1 MLPDMLPGDNIV
13 AAQRLT
19 DKKLQN
25 LKPPKVG
32 RLEIWDPLI
41 SEDRTLPGT
50 FGIRVTNKGTKSWV
64 VMYRTLDAAKGK
76 VLQKRLKLGSY
87 PAMSLAEARTMARD
101 TLLGVSRGND
111 PSKAKQAAIADR
123 LGAITFADALDQFI
137 EKYAKRET
145 RGWQETQRVFDKNIK
160 PELGDY
166 RLDAVT
172 ALQIRDLIEAMA
184 ETAPYMANRALAY
197 IRKFFNWAAERQ
209 MISASPVASI
219 KAPAKEQSRDRV
231 LTDDEIKTVWDVFGA
246 MGWPFGQAFQLLLIT
261 GQRRDEVAKMRWEDL
276 DLKSGIWTLPR
287 EATKANRLH
296 EVPLSRLALE
306 VLEGAKRTSETYVFS
321 TNGKTPISGFSR
333 SKAKADELSA
343 IRQLQDAGHDKP
355 TENQLAASMLPEW
368 RLHDLRRTVASNMAK
383 LGVAPHVI
391 EKVLNHS
398 SGAISGVAAVY
409 NRYAYTEEKRAA
421 LDTWSRALEAI
432 VRPSENNII
441 ELSGRNR

>member
-1 MLPDMLPGDNIV
+1 M
-13 AAQRLT
+13 AEQRLT

-50 FGIRVTNKGTKSWV
+50 FGIRVTDKGSKSWV
-64 VMYRTLDAAKGK
+64 VMYRTLDEAKGK
-76 VLQKRLKLGSY
+76 ILQKRLKLGSY
-87 PAMSLAEARTMARD
+87 PAMSLADARTMARD
-101 TLLGVSRGND
+101 TLLSVSRGND

-123 LGAITFADALDQFI
+123 LGAITFGDALDQFI

-145 RGWQETQRVFDKNIK
+145 RGWKETQRVFNKYLK

-166 RLDAVT
+166 RLDTIT
-172 ALQIRDLIEAMA
+172 ALQIRDLIETMS
-184 ETAPYMANRALAY
+184 ETAPYMANRTLAY

-209 MISASPVASI
+209 MISASPVSNI

-231 LTDDEIKTVWDVFGA
+231 LTDDEIKSVWDVFGA
-246 MGWPFGQAFQLLLIT
+246 MGWPFGQAFQLLLAT

-276 DLKSGIWTLPR
+276 DLKSGLWTLPR
-287 EATKANRLH
+287 ESTKADRLH
-296 EVPLSRLALE
+296 EVPLSSLALD
-306 VLEGAKRTSETYVFS
+306 VLDGAMRTSEIYVFS

-333 SKAKADELSA
+333 SKAKADELAA
-343 IRQLQDAGHDKP
+343 IRQLQDAGHGKP
-355 TENQLAASMLPEW
+355 TEKQIVASMLPDW

-398 SGAISGVAAVY
+398 TGAISGVAAVY
-409 NRYAYTEEKRAA
+409 NRYAYTSEKSEA
-421 LDTWSRALEAI
+421 LQIWSNKLEMIIRSADSNVI
-432 VRPSENNII
+432 RLRSANND
-441 ELSGRNR
+441 

>member
-1 MLPDMLPGDNIV
+1 
-13 AAQRLT
+13 
-19 DKKLQN
+19 
-25 LKPPKVG
+25 LKPPKSG

-50 FGIRVTNKGTKSWV
+50 FGIRVTDKGTKSWV
-64 VMYRTLDAAKGK
+64 VMYRTLDDAKGK

-87 PAMSLAEARTMARD
+87 PAMSLADARTMARD

-123 LGAITFADALDQFI
+123 LGAITFADALDQFV

-145 RGWQETQRVFDKNIK
+145 RGWKETERVFNKYIK

-166 RLDAVT
+166 RLDAIT
-172 ALQIRDLIEAMA
+172 ALQIRDLVEVMA

-209 MISASPVASI
+209 MISASPVANI

-231 LTDDEIKTVWDVFGA
+231 LTDDEIKTVWDVFGV
-246 MGWPFGQAFQLLLIT
+246 MGWPFGQTFQLLLIT

-276 DLKSGIWTLPR
+276 DLKSGLWTLPR
-287 EATKANRLH
+287 EANKANRLH
-296 EVPLSRLALE
+296 EVPLSPLALE
-306 VLEGAKRTSETYVFS
+306 VLDAAKRTSDTYVFS

-333 SKAKADELSA
+333 SKAKADELAA
-343 IRQLQDAGHDKP
+343 IHQLQDAGHVKP
-355 TENQLAASMLPEW
+355 TEKQIAASMLPDW

-398 SGAISGVAAVY
+398 TGANSGVAAVY
-409 NRYAYTEEKRAA
+409 NRYAYTSEKRMA
-421 LDTWSRALEAI
+421 LEVWTQALEAI
-432 VRPSENNII
+432 LRPGDSNVVV
-441 ELSGRNR
+441 LKRSK

>member
-1 MLPDMLPGDNIV
+1 M

-41 SEDRTLPGT
+41 SDDRTLPGT
-50 FGIRVTNKGTKSWV
+50 FGIRVTDKGTKSWV
-64 VMYRTLDAAKGK
+64 VMYRTLDEAKGK

-87 PAMSLAEARTMARD
+87 PSMSLADARTMARD

-145 RGWQETQRVFDKNIK
+145 RGWKETQRVFDKNIK

-172 ALQIRDLIEAMA
+172 ALQIRDLIETMA

-197 IRKFFNWAAERQ
+197 IRKFFNWATERQ
-209 MISASPVASI
+209 MISASPVASL
-219 KAPAKEQSRDRV
+219 KAPAKEYSRDRV
-231 LTDDEIKTVWDVFGA
+231 LTDDEIKSMWEAFVA
-246 MGWPFGQAFQLLLIT
+246 MGWPFGQTFQLLLVT

-276 DLKSGIWTLPR
+276 DLKSGLWTLPR
-287 EATKANRLH
+287 EATKADRLH
-296 EVPLSRLALE
+296 EVPLSPLALDI
-306 VLEGAKRTSETYVFS
+306 LDGAKRTSEKYVFS
-321 TNGKTPISGFSR
+321 TNGETPISGFSR
-333 SKAKADELSA
+333 SKAKADELAA
-343 IRQLQDAGHDKP
+343 IRQFQDAGYDKP
-355 TENQLAASMLPEW
+355 IENQIAASMLPDW

-398 SGAISGVAAVY
+398 TGAISGVAAVY
-409 NRYAYTEEKRAA
+409 NRYAYTSEKSEA
-421 LDTWSRALEAI
+421 LQIWSNKLEMI
-432 VRPSENNII
+432 IRPADSNII
-441 ELSGRNR
+441 RLRSANND